1 MSAAQLVDSAARVDV
16 IPVSTCDQAL
26 SLQIEWRQDAA
37 SLPKLG
43 GARRETGVAEADL
56 LAAGGSVL
64 AAALLRFEETTRPD
78 GIDLDLL
85 TPKAADAIAAPPS
98 DFLGIAWRR
107 GRKHALGE
115 TAVDLT
121 ARR

>member
-1 MSAAQLVDSAARVDV
+1 L
-16 IPVSTCDQAL
+16 
-26 SLQIEWRQDAA
+26 IEEPLFF
-37 SLPKLG
+37 LPG
-43 GARRETGVAEADL
+43 ITDL
-56 LAAGGSVL
+56 HSNV
-64 AAALLRFEETTRPD
+64 RFEETTRPD